1 MTFNIVTGDVRFQLR
16 QNFANTKFQ
25 LGQIVGV
32 GFTNERGNT
41 NEEKRICKGCI
52 QILVVSISCEK

>member
-1 MTFNIVTGDVRFQLR
+1 MTFNIVTGDVR
-16 QNFANTKFQ
+16 FQ

-41 NEEKRICKGCI
+41 NEEKRTCKGCI
-52 QILVVSISCEK
+52 QILVVPISCEK